1 MKTSKILALSTASF
15 ALATGTFAADE
26 KWQVGAGAF
35 RMSEDAIDLD
45 AMYVSFGYRI
55 ETSENFF
62 LIPELRIGKGVN
74 EDWGLEIDRF
84 VSVGAKAQYE
94 YDSGLY
100 LFGLASWGD
109 LSVKQGGSADDVGI
123 GVGAGYDF
131 SDKVGAEISWE
142 SFDETSIYQLGMKFK
157 F

>member
-1 MKTSKILALSTASF
+1 MKTNKLVTLATASF
-15 ALATGTFAADE
+15 ALATGALAEGE
-26 KWQVGAGAF
+26 KWQLGAGAF
-35 RMSEDAIDLD
+35 RMSEDFIDVD
-45 AMYVSFGYRI
+45 AVYASLGYRI

-62 LIPELRIGKGVN
+62 LIPELRIGKGIN

-84 VSVGAKAQYE
+84 VSLGAKAQYE

-109 LSVKQGGSADDVGI
+109 LSVDGGGSADDVGI

-131 SDKVGAEISWE
+131 TDKVGAEISWE